1 MVEIKDKD
9 GKTIYST
16 PINEGAVRKFTLMK
30 EDYVIIP
37 FSVDNPINFK
47 HGCWIDNEFG
57 LFEVVNIT
65 KPTYNSNTGGHD
77 YKLRL
82 DAHYWKWKNK
92 IFKYTPENTGQEASW
107 NLTATLDVQA
117 SIVLRNLKV
126 LEYTYKG
133 KEFTFS
139 IDNSVENKSMLM
151 SYDNINILDACF
163 AMAKKWD
170 CECWITENIIHF
182 GKLEFGSPVNF
193 EMGNN
198 VEEMS
203 RSDSKDTFATRIYA
217 FGSTK
222 NIPQNYRK
230 SESDF
235 VVNGVVQKRLML
247 PVDTPY
253 IDAYPNMTTE
263 EAVEQIIV
271 FDDIYP
277 KTECVVGKVASYSST
292 IKDETTENPD
302 DTITETFYYVT
313 DTSGFVF
320 KKDYILKGEELKMQ
334 FQSGKLNGLEFG
346 CVFRTKGE
354 MLDGKKLGSDVYEIV
369 ANEDYGRKLPDSI
382 LLPEAGDK
390 FILIGWDSTK
400 LDTTNLISTAENEL
414 KKSAKNKVEK
424 IKIDPSTYTCKMM
437 SDSIYSSEGVH
448 NLYEAGQKVNLINKA
463 YFDNGRVS
471 RIIGFEYKL
480 DYPYDTPSYIV
491 GETVA
496 YSRIGELE
504 DKIENITLNGQT
516 YAGSN
521 GNGVYVIGRYDNT
534 PFTDRNV
541 LSSLRSKGTFVSKNE
556 DDIVHGLI
564 KFIGGLDF
572 GKLIRSLGAVDSF
585 VSGKGTIITADGRI
599 QTDRL
604 EVRNS
609 LKVLELLINKVR
621 SVGGQICVSAANGK
635 VRSVTE
641 DGDDYRIS
649 FEQENIFRAH
659 DLVRCRTFTEEKQD
673 YWVEVKDANA
683 NGVVV
688 AKSEFAGAIPRAG
701 DECVLMGNTID
712 TDRQNMVL
720 ISATEDGQPMVDV
733 LNGVNGKSFDGALRA
748 RLGNLDGINDEWFP
762 ADRQP
767 RGDGLY
773 ADNAYLKGTFVLET
787 GEDVK
792 TRFEVTEGKVQSAI
806 DSIRGDLAEESYLNN
821 PTFSRGLE
829 KWDSENETV
838 FFRVGNMWVWAN
850 DGILSQSGDGAS
862 VVTDNGR
869 TVVRIRNKYI
879 LQRNSN
885 LRYIPNFPVNEDGTK
900 EALPVYLSFFYRCR
914 KAGTLRIRFEN
925 VDKTGFANFNSLD
938 VTEAIGET
946 DGYVQY
952 SYSGKWNG
960 TGDFRIDFDGDIYLC
975 MLVLSTDKIDALTYK
990 YRTLFEQSERLV
1002 KISAAVFDKDEQLL
1016 EETGIVTTSKMAG
1029 LYAIDGDGNLK
1040 SFVGAGQDGVKIKAS
1055 NIQLEGL
1062 VTANENFKILEDGSI
1077 EAQNAKVK
1085 GYIYSIFKEINLSDA
1100 INLGY
1105 NSNTR
1110 NNEYKLKQN
1119 LYVDA
1124 TFCGV
1129 VLPVS
1134 EEYEG
1139 ARVIVMDSH
1148 IIKTKT
1154 AMPPTTI
1161 RAETGNVLSGLFYQ
1175 DPESRYPNCLAD
1187 VVEIDCGTVELIL
1200 KNMANRNPLTGEI
1213 MSYSLQWVLVSSSC
1227 QHLSWEINGA
1237 SFDYKYN
1244 LSY

>member
-1 MVEIKDKD
+1 MIDIKSKD

-47 HGCWIDNEFG
+47 QGCRIDNEFG
-57 LFEVVNIT
+57 LFEVVDIT
-65 KPTYNSNTGGHD
+65 KPTYNSNTGGYD

-126 LEYTYKG
+126 LGYTYKG

-139 IDNSVENKSMLM
+139 IDSSVENKSMLM

-193 EMGNN
+193 EIGNN

-277 KTECVVGKVASYSST
+277 KTECVVGKVDSYSST

-320 KKDYILKGEELKMQ
+320 KKDYILKGGEELKVQ

-414 KKSAKNKVEK
+414 KKSAKSKVEK
-424 IKIDPSTYTCKMM
+424 MKIDPSTYTCKMM
-437 SDSIYSSEGVH
+437 SDSIYSPEGVH
-448 NLYEAGQKVNLINKA
+448 NLYGAGQKVNLINKA

-480 DYPYDTPSYIV
+480 DYPYDTPSYVV

-516 YAGSN
+516 YAGGN
-521 GNGVYVIGRYDNT
+521 GSGVYVIGRYDNT
-534 PFTDRNV
+534 PLTDRNV

-564 KFIGGLDF
+564 KFLGGLDF
-572 GKLIRSLGAVDSF
+572 GKLIRSLGAIDSMAA
-585 VSGKGTIITADGRI
+585 GKGIVMDAERGLVQADRFEARHSMTVMELIINRLSAMEGDYSFSDGG
-599 QTDRL
+599 TVDRL
-604 EVRNS
+604 E
-609 LKVLELLINKVR
+609 
-621 SVGGQICVSAANGK
+621 
-635 VRSVTE
+635 
-641 DGDDYRIS
+641 
-649 FEQENIFRAH
+649 
-659 DLVRCRTFTEEKQD
+659 
-673 YWVEVKDANA
+673 
-683 NGVVV
+683 
-688 AKSEFAGAIPRAG
+688 
-701 DECVLMGNTID
+701 
-712 TDRQNMVL
+712 RQ
-720 ISATEDGQPMVDV
+720 
-733 LNGVNGKSFDGALRA
+733 
-748 RLGNLDGINDEWFP
+748 
-762 ADRQP
+762 
-767 RGDGLY
+767 
-773 ADNAYLKGTFVLET
+773 
-787 GEDVK
+787 
-792 TRFEVTEGKVQSAI
+792 
-806 DSIRGDLAEESYLNN
+806 
-821 PTFSRGLE
+821 
-829 KWDSENETV
+829 
-838 FFRVGNMWVWAN
+838 
-850 DGILSQSGDGAS
+850 
-862 VVTDNGR
+862 
-869 TVVRIRNKYI
+869 
-879 LQRNSN
+879 
-885 LRYIPNFPVNEDGTK
+885 EDGTYRLWLRK
-900 EALPVYLSFFYRCR
+900 RWEHDFTALHVNDIVYGMINTLAAGGTDYHTSWMRVLHVDTAANAIDVTLYPDTEVPGGKNYPPSELMVITRRGNPVDPERQGYWYLSSSEHCICMLDGVTKPILEEANYSVIVGRLKHLSIFDNLPINYKQSYVYCR
-914 KAGTLRIRFEN
+914 GIATQDMMQIDYEGMPVRSEN
-925 VDKTGFANFNSLD
+925 NRGKWSMAEATNRPYESSAQSYDAVYHYGCKWMCLKTGTTQEPRFGCTDWAMIEGNPDFSIDIESSRGWYFDADRLDTTFRVVGELYNRD
-938 VTEAIGET
+938 VTEHILDA
-946 DGYVQY
+946 
-952 SYSGKWNG
+952 
-960 TGDFRIDFDGDIYLC
+960 DI
-975 MLVLSTDKIDALTYK
+975 TW
-990 YRTLFEQSERLV
+990 
-1002 KISAAVFDKDEQLL
+1002 
-1016 EETGIVTTSKMAG
+1016 
-1029 LYAIDGDGNLK
+1029 
-1040 SFVGAGQDGVKIKAS
+1040 
-1055 NIQLEGL
+1055 
-1062 VTANENFKILEDGSI
+1062 
-1077 EAQNAKVK
+1077 
-1085 GYIYSIFKEINLSDA
+1085 
-1100 INLGY
+1100 
-1105 NSNTR
+1105 TR
-1110 NNEYKLKQN
+1110 
-1119 LYVDA
+1119 D
-1124 TFCGV
+1124 
-1129 VLPVS
+1129 
-1134 EEYEG
+1134 
-1139 ARVIVMDSH
+1139 
-1148 IIKTKT
+1148 
-1154 AMPPTTI
+1154 
-1161 RAETGNVLSGLFYQ
+1161 TGNPTEDNAWAMAHAEAGKELHLTT
-1175 DPESRYPNCLAD
+1175 AD
-1187 VVEIDCGTVELIL
+1187 LGPDYMNQIACSFTATALLRDGQNERMTSIT
-1200 KNMANRNPLTGEI
+1200 KNI
-1213 MSYSLQWVLVSSSC
+1213 
-1227 QHLSWEINGA
+1227 I
-1237 SFDYKYN
+1237 
-1244 LSY
+1244 

>member
-1 MVEIKDKD
+1 MIDIKSKD

-47 HGCWIDNEFG
+47 QGCRIDNEFG
-57 LFEVVNIT
+57 LFEVVDIT
-65 KPTYNSNTGGHD
+65 KPTYNSNTGGYD

-126 LEYTYKG
+126 LGYTYKG

-139 IDNSVENKSMLM
+139 IDSSVENKLMLM

-277 KTECVVGKVASYSST
+277 KTECVVGKVDSYSST
-292 IKDETTENPD
+292 IKDKTTENPD

-320 KKDYILKGEELKMQ
+320 KKDYILKEGELKVQ

-354 MLDGKKLGSDVYEIV
+354 ILDGKKLGSDVYEIV

-414 KKSAKNKVEK
+414 KKSAKSKVEK
-424 IKIDPSTYTCKMM
+424 MKIDPSTYTCKMM
-437 SDSIYSSEGVH
+437 SDSIYSPEGVH
-448 NLYEAGQKVNLINKA
+448 NLYGAGQKVNLINKA

-480 DYPYDTPSYIV
+480 DYPYDTPSYVV

-516 YAGSN
+516 YTGGNGS
-521 GNGVYVIGRYDNT
+521 GVYVIGRYDNT

-541 LSSLRSKGTFVSKNE
+541 LSSLRSKGMFVSKNE

-564 KFIGGLDF
+564 KFLGGLDF
-572 GKLIRSLGAVDSF
+572 DKMMRSVGAIDSMAA
-585 VSGKGTIITADGRI
+585 GKGIVMDAERGLVQADRFEARHSMTVMELIINRLSAMEGDYSFSDGG
-599 QTDRL
+599 TVDRL
-604 EVRNS
+604 ERQADGTYRLWLRKRWEHDFTALHINDIVYGMINTLAAGGTDYHTSWMRVLHVDTAANAIDVTLYPDTEVPGGKNYPPS
-609 LKVLELLINKVR
+609 ELMVITRRGNPVDPERQGYWYLSSSEHCICMLDGVTKPILEEANYSVIVGRLKHLSIFDNLPINYRQSYVYCRGIATQDMMQIDYEGTPVR
-621 SVGGQICVSAANGK
+621 SENNRGK
-635 VRSVTE
+635 WSVAEATNRPYE
-641 DGDDYRIS
+641 SSLSSYDAVYHYGCKWMCLKTGTT
-649 FEQENIFRAH
+649 QE
-659 DLVRCRTFTEEKQD
+659 
-673 YWVEVKDANA
+673 
-683 NGVVV
+683 
-688 AKSEFAGAIPRAG
+688 PRFGCTDWAMI
-701 DECVLMGNTID
+701 EGNPDFTID
-712 TDRQNMVL
+712 IESSR
-720 ISATEDGQPMVDV
+720 GWY
-733 LNGVNGKSFDGALRA
+733 FD
-748 RLGNLDGINDEWFP
+748 
-762 ADRQP
+762 ADRL
-767 RGDGLY
+767 D
-773 ADNAYLKGTFVLET
+773 TT
-787 GEDVK
+787 
-792 TRFEVTEGKVQSAI
+792 
-806 DSIRGDLAEESYLNN
+806 
-821 PTFSRGLE
+821 
-829 KWDSENETV
+829 
-838 FFRVGNMWVWAN
+838 FRVVGELYN
-850 DGILSQSGDGAS
+850 
-862 VVTDNGR
+862 R
-869 TVVRIRNKYI
+869 
-879 LQRNSN
+879 
-885 LRYIPNFPVNEDGTK
+885 
-900 EALPVYLSFFYRCR
+900 
-914 KAGTLRIRFEN
+914 
-925 VDKTGFANFNSLD
+925 D
-938 VTEAIGET
+938 VTEHILDA
-946 DGYVQY
+946 
-952 SYSGKWNG
+952 
-960 TGDFRIDFDGDIYLC
+960 DI
-975 MLVLSTDKIDALTYK
+975 TW
-990 YRTLFEQSERLV
+990 
-1002 KISAAVFDKDEQLL
+1002 
-1016 EETGIVTTSKMAG
+1016 
-1029 LYAIDGDGNLK
+1029 
-1040 SFVGAGQDGVKIKAS
+1040 
-1055 NIQLEGL
+1055 
-1062 VTANENFKILEDGSI
+1062 
-1077 EAQNAKVK
+1077 
-1085 GYIYSIFKEINLSDA
+1085 
-1100 INLGY
+1100 
-1105 NSNTR
+1105 TR
-1110 NNEYKLKQN
+1110 
-1119 LYVDA
+1119 D
-1124 TFCGV
+1124 
-1129 VLPVS
+1129 
-1134 EEYEG
+1134 
-1139 ARVIVMDSH
+1139 
-1148 IIKTKT
+1148 
-1154 AMPPTTI
+1154 
-1161 RAETGNVLSGLFYQ
+1161 TGNPTEDNAWAMAHAEAGKELHLTT
-1175 DPESRYPNCLAD
+1175 AD
-1187 VVEIDCGTVELIL
+1187 LGPDYMNQIACSFTATALLRDGQNERMTSIT
-1200 KNMANRNPLTGEI
+1200 KNI
-1213 MSYSLQWVLVSSSC
+1213 
-1227 QHLSWEINGA
+1227 I
-1237 SFDYKYN
+1237 
-1244 LSY
+1244 

>member
-1 MVEIKDKD
+1 MIEIKDKD

-30 EDYVIIP
+30 EDSVIIP

-47 HGCWIDNEFG
+47 QGCRIDNEFG
-57 LFEVVNIT
+57 LFEVVDIT
-65 KPTYNSNTGGHD
+65 KPTYNSNTGGYD

-126 LEYTYKG
+126 LGYTYKG

-139 IDNSVENKSMLM
+139 IDSSVENKSMLM

-193 EMGNN
+193 EIGNN

-277 KTECVVGKVASYSST
+277 KTECVVGKVDSYSST
-292 IKDETTENPD
+292 IKDKTTENPD

-320 KKDYILKGEELKMQ
+320 KKDYILKEGELKVQ

-354 MLDGKKLGSDVYEIV
+354 ILDGKKLGSDVYEIV

-414 KKSAKNKVEK
+414 KKSAKSKVEK
-424 IKIDPSTYTCKMM
+424 MKIDPSTYTCKMM
-437 SDSIYSSEGVH
+437 SDSIYSPEGVH
-448 NLYEAGQKVNLINKA
+448 NLYGAGQKVNLINKA

-480 DYPYDTPSYIV
+480 DYPYDTPSYVV

-516 YAGSN
+516 YAGGN
-521 GNGVYVIGRYDNT
+521 GSGVYVIGRYDNT

-564 KFIGGLDF
+564 KFLGGLDF
-572 GKLIRSLGAVDSF
+572 GEVLRSLGAVDSF
-585 VSGKGTIITADGRI
+585 ISGKGTILTKDGRI

-609 LKVLELLINKVR
+609 MKVLELIINR
-621 SVGGQICVSAANGK
+621 LSAMEGDYSFSDGGTV
-635 VRSVTE
+635 
-641 DGDDYRIS
+641 
-649 FEQENIFRAH
+649 
-659 DLVRCRTFTEEKQD
+659 
-673 YWVEVKDANA
+673 
-683 NGVVV
+683 
-688 AKSEFAGAIPRAG
+688 
-701 DECVLMGNTID
+701 
-712 TDRQNMVL
+712 DRL
-720 ISATEDGQPMVDV
+720 E
-733 LNGVNGKSFDGALRA
+733 
-748 RLGNLDGINDEWFP
+748 
-762 ADRQP
+762 RQ
-767 RGDGLY
+767 
-773 ADNAYLKGTFVLET
+773 
-787 GEDVK
+787 
-792 TRFEVTEGKVQSAI
+792 
-806 DSIRGDLAEESYLNN
+806 
-821 PTFSRGLE
+821 
-829 KWDSENETV
+829 
-838 FFRVGNMWVWAN
+838 
-850 DGILSQSGDGAS
+850 
-862 VVTDNGR
+862 
-869 TVVRIRNKYI
+869 
-879 LQRNSN
+879 
-885 LRYIPNFPVNEDGTK
+885 EDGTYRLWLRK
-900 EALPVYLSFFYRCR
+900 RWEHDFTALHINDIVYGMINTLAAGGTDYHTSWMRVLHVDTAANAIDVTLYPDTEVPGGKNYPPSELMVITRRGNPVDPERQGYWYLSSSEHCICMLDGVTKPILEEANYSVIVGRLKHLSIFDNLPINYRQSYVYCR
-914 KAGTLRIRFEN
+914 GIATQDMMQIDYEGTPVRSEN
-925 VDKTGFANFNSLD
+925 NRGKWSVAEATNRPYESSLSSYDAVYHYGCKWMCLKTGTTQEPRFGCTDWAMIEGNPDFTIDIESSRGWYFDADRLDTTFRVVGELYNRD
-938 VTEAIGET
+938 VTEHILDA
-946 DGYVQY
+946 
-952 SYSGKWNG
+952 
-960 TGDFRIDFDGDIYLC
+960 DI
-975 MLVLSTDKIDALTYK
+975 TW
-990 YRTLFEQSERLV
+990 
-1002 KISAAVFDKDEQLL
+1002 
-1016 EETGIVTTSKMAG
+1016 
-1029 LYAIDGDGNLK
+1029 
-1040 SFVGAGQDGVKIKAS
+1040 
-1055 NIQLEGL
+1055 
-1062 VTANENFKILEDGSI
+1062 
-1077 EAQNAKVK
+1077 
-1085 GYIYSIFKEINLSDA
+1085 
-1100 INLGY
+1100 
-1105 NSNTR
+1105 TR
-1110 NNEYKLKQN
+1110 
-1119 LYVDA
+1119 D
-1124 TFCGV
+1124 
-1129 VLPVS
+1129 
-1134 EEYEG
+1134 
-1139 ARVIVMDSH
+1139 
-1148 IIKTKT
+1148 
-1154 AMPPTTI
+1154 
-1161 RAETGNVLSGLFYQ
+1161 TGNPTEDNAWAMAHAEAGKELHLTT
-1175 DPESRYPNCLAD
+1175 AD
-1187 VVEIDCGTVELIL
+1187 LGPDYMNQIACSFTATALLRDGQNERMTSIT
-1200 KNMANRNPLTGEI
+1200 KNI
-1213 MSYSLQWVLVSSSC
+1213 
-1227 QHLSWEINGA
+1227 I
-1237 SFDYKYN
+1237 
-1244 LSY
+1244 